1 MPRRAGFGFA
11 TILPSGPAQVGYKS
25 LSLNFGSLLLIWAI
39 VSAASVLIPAI
50 TLSNMARASTAL
62 PYCCLPIAACMDAR
76 ATAPAI
82 KNLLIIF
89 LLPMV
94 RLAGNQS
101 RRLFREVLQKNV
113 NVIGLCPEEGS
124 RPR

>member
-1 MPRRAGFGFA
+1 
-11 TILPSGPAQVGYKS
+11 
-25 LSLNFGSLLLIWAI
+25 
-39 VSAASVLIPAI
+39 
-50 TLSNMARASTAL
+50 
-62 PYCCLPIAACMDAR
+62 MDAR

-101 RRLFREVLQKNV
+101 RRLSREVLQKKRQRYRFVPRRRQPTMRTFNYRYARAPSGIATV
-113 NVIGLCPEEGS
+113 APQKCDELAPPHLNPPRTCLQISKLS
-124 RPR
+124 QARPYRE